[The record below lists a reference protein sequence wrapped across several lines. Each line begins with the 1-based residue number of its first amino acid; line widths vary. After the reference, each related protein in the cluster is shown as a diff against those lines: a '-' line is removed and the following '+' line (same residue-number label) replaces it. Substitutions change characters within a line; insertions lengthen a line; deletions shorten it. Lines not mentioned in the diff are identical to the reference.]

1 MSRYCYNFRE
11 ISLTTLLYI
20 KPENRPN
27 IQYAVE
33 KLRLF
38 ETLRSYTNYHILGDC
53 KVIND
58 LIGKYNKNNIT
69 HLMLELVLCFLI
81 SICFSLNS
89 LYLVTPPPYSSCSA
103 APPLREHPQHAVVA
117 VRGRDHGP
125 GLGVGRAALQ
135 QHAHHAGAAHLAR
148 VL

>member
-11 ISLTTLLYI
+11 ISLTTLSYI

-69 HLMLELVLCFLI
+69 HLMLELVLCFAQL
-81 SICFSLNS
+81 SSDLHLFL
-89 LYLVTPPPYSSCSA
+89 LELLVPGDP
-103 APPLREHPQHAVVA
+103 AP
-117 VRGRDHGP
+117 
-125 GLGVGRAALQ
+125 
-135 QHAHHAGAAHLAR
+135 
-148 VL
+148 VLLVLSRSPAP